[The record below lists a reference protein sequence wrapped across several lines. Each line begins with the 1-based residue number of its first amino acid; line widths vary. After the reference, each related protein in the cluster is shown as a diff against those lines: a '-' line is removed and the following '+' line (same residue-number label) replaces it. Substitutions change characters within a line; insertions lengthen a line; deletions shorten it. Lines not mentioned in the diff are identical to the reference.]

1 MSFSLA
7 FDTSNY
13 TTSVAVYTGEKIT
26 VNNKIP
32 VGVEKNRRGIRQSD
46 AVFSHTVN
54 LPKALEGVDGKN
66 CDCIGVSYAPRSAEG
81 SYMPCFLCGVA
92 AAETASCASGAPVY
106 KFSHQQVHIMS
117 ALYGV
122 GKSELYYE
130 RFIAFHVSGGT
141 TEMLLCENGI
151 ITKIGGT
158 LDINAGQLIDRI
170 GVKMGL
176 DFPCGAALEKISADP
191 DGIKTRIKNTGSYFN
206 MSGIENL
213 ACDMLESGKNNS
225 DVAAFVFANVRCALE
240 NMLLSA
246 KEKYDDLPVVFAGG
260 VSSNK
265 YLKDYFSE
273 KYGAYFA
280 LPEFSADNACG
291 LAILAYNEH
300 MGIHGK

>member
-1 MSFSLA
+1 MSVALA

-13 TTSVAVYTGEKIT
+13 TTSAAVYRDGKIT
-26 VNNKIP
+26 VNNKVP
-32 VGVEKNRRGIRQSD
+32 VRVEKNSRGIRQSD

-54 LPKALEGVDGKN
+54 LPKVLEGVDAEN
-66 CDCIGVSYAPRSAEG
+66 CDCIGVSYAPRSTEG

-92 AAETASCASGAPVY
+92 AAESASCVSCAPVY
-106 KFSHQQVHIMS
+106 RFSHQQGHIMA
-117 ALYGV
+117 ALYSAGM
-122 GKSELYYE
+122 SALYYE

-141 TEMLLCENGI
+141 TEMLLCENGN

-176 DFPCGAALEKISADP
+176 DFPCGPSLEKMSADP
-191 DGIKTRIKNTGSYFN
+191 DGIKARIKNTGAYFN

-213 ACDMLESGKNNS
+213 ACGMLESGKDKS
-225 DVAAFVFANVRCALE
+225 DVAAFVFANVRFALE
-240 NMLLSA
+240 NMLIYA
-246 KEKYDDLPVVFAGG
+246 KEKYGDLPVVFAGG

-265 YLKDYFSE
+265 YLRDYFSQ
-273 KYGAYFA
+273 KYDAHFA
-280 LPEFSADNACG
+280 LPEFSSDNACG

-300 MGIHGK
+300 TGKHGK